1 MEETLYKPI
10 VIITAFLLFVFT
22 AATVWS
28 ANSTP
33 DLVILY
39 TGDTIGHVEPCG

>member
-1 MEETLYKPI
+1 MQKSIVFCAILTL
-10 VIITAFLLFVFT
+10 LLFSFT
-22 AATVWS
+22 PGAQS
-28 ANSTP
+28 ADPTS

>member
-1 MEETLYKPI
+1 MQTSI
-10 VIITAFLLFVFT
+10 AFCTILTLLFFAIT
-22 AATVWS
+22 PGAQS
-28 ANSTP
+28 ANQTP